1 MYKSSHV
8 LFYGVWQIK
17 ASRACRKGTTVI
29 NLTDSSFEFS
39 KGENIIEFYKKHGK
53 IITNAA
59 VALLV
64 IVAIA
69 IKTGEEG
76 GQVLFRADD
85 LYLLAGAVL
94 AFILLRMF
102 TKKHQQD
109 QGRR

>member
-1 MYKSSHV
+1 MADKSKSGLQKSLCCNKLLAV
-8 LFYGVWQIK
+8 LNIHGQF
-17 ASRACRKGTTVI
+17 
-29 NLTDSSFEFS
+29 L

-53 IITNAA
+53 IITNVA

-69 IKTGEEG
+69 VKAGEEG
-76 GQVLFRADD
+76 SQVLFKADD

-102 TKKHQQD
+102 TKKHPQD
-109 QGRR
+109 QDRH